1 MFYLSCWWCQLN
13 YTTTKNV
20 FCHVKSPFLFN
31 YMYVCKVGVYAFF
44 LFMFFFIPFWHAWE
58 SHAFFGHFPS
68 SHATLAKSH
77 NSQLNSRLHI
87 YKTHYGKEY
96 SFLSSLI
103 QWTIIFRIE
112 AHWIQMWLWTSAR
125 HKWFCSFSTKKTIT
139 MPYLIMPQSE
149 SVLLS
154 TVIFCYNL
162 SQFFS
167 SLLAKLSRLSVGCL
181 KP

>member
-44 LFMFFFIPFWHAWE
+44 LFMFFFHTILACLRE
-58 SHAFFGHFPS
+58 SRFLWSFSIQSCHPS
-68 SHATLAKSH
+68 KKP
-77 NSQLNSRLHI
+77 QLTIKFTAPHI
-87 YKTHYGKEY
+87 YKSHYVKKY

-125 HKWFCSFSTKKTIT
+125 NKCFVVFQLRK
-139 MPYLIMPQSE
+139 QSQCHIWLCHRVSLTQYSDFLLQLV
-149 SVLLS
+149 SV
-154 TVIFCYNL
+154 F
-162 SQFFS
+162 QFS
-167 SLLAKLSRLSVGCL
+167 SS
-181 KP
+181 

>member
-13 YTTTKNV
+13 YSTTKNV
-20 FCHVKSPFLFN
+20 FCHVKSPFLLN
-31 YMYVCKVGVYAFF
+31 YVRVQSRCVRIFSLHV
-44 LFMFFFIPFWHAWE
+44 FFIPFWHAW

-87 YKTHYGKEY
+87 YKTHYVKKY

-112 AHWIQMWLWTSAR
+112 AHWIQMWLRTSAR
-125 HKWFCSFSTKKTIT
+125 HKSFVVFQLRK
-139 MPYLIMPQSE
+139 QSQCHIWLCHRVSLTQYSDFLLQLV
-149 SVLLS
+149 SV
-154 TVIFCYNL
+154 F
-162 SQFFS
+162 QFS
-167 SLLAKLSRLSVGCL
+167 SS
-181 KP
+181 

>member
-1 MFYLSCWWCQLN
+1 MQSRCVRIFYSL
-13 YTTTKNV
+13 
-20 FCHVKSPFLFN
+20 HV
-31 YMYVCKVGVYAFF
+31 
-44 LFMFFFIPFWHAWE
+44 FFFIPFWHAWE

-96 SFLSSLI
+96 SFFSSLI

-125 HKWFCSFSTKKTIT
+125 HKWFCSFSTEKTIT

-149 SVLLS
+149 SYSVQWFFATTCLSFSVL
-154 TVIFCYNL
+154 F
-162 SQFFS
+162 
-167 SLLAKLSRLSVGCL
+167 
-181 KP
+181 